1 MNAQKFLKNFNKEN
15 QNYYFIM
22 FSILLI
28 SNIIVIFVPLL
39 DKHLIDLSIKKQYNL
54 SYYILIGM
62 VLILSIFVV
71 NFVKMYLKQKIGI
84 LVIKKMKNN
93 VMRRILKMPYRHFQ
107 NYSNG
112 YYLVVLNKD
121 ILAFVNNQFSIIV
134 SYLEQLVMFL
144 FSILIMSYF
153 NFKLTLIT
161 LVIIPLSSI
170 VIMSIQK
177 KIHKKNEL
185 FMEAYSDLQNVE
197 QDYIGGKLAV
207 MLSRSN
213 NFMMNIF
220 DVKLSNYVR
229 ANISLNTYTILGTS
243 IFQVLQRAIHVL
255 IMIIGIYWI
264 IQKKD
269 LTLGS
274 LIAFASYANY
284 LINPVTSLSQIKIAK
299 EIRDTHLR
307 RIIDIFPKTE
317 KMVKQSYIKNDKI
330 FQENI
335 RFSNLQIKYD
345 SNIII
350 DNLNMELL
358 GKKLNIIFG
367 ESGGGKT
374 SIAKVLLGLESYNGK
389 ILFNKTEL
397 QDLKS
402 CIMDNVRYS
411 MPKPYLFNI
420 TVKDNIILGRDI
432 DIQYFDYL
440 IDMFKM
446 KDWLEKPINSLS
458 NISDGQKKIVEIIRC
473 LVAKNGKIYIFDEPT
488 ANLDIV
494 NRRKV
499 INLLVDLSKSKT
511 VIILTH
517 DNDFKNVA
525 DKMINL
531 NELKGGN
538 NE

>member
-1 MNAQKFLKNFNKEN
+1 
-15 QNYYFIM
+15 
-22 FSILLI
+22 
-28 SNIIVIFVPLL
+28 
-39 DKHLIDLSIKKQYNL
+39 
-54 SYYILIGM
+54 
-62 VLILSIFVV
+62 
-71 NFVKMYLKQKIGI
+71 
-84 LVIKKMKNN
+84 
-93 VMRRILKMPYRHFQ
+93 
-107 NYSNG
+107 
-112 YYLVVLNKD
+112 
-121 ILAFVNNQFSIIV
+121 
-134 SYLEQLVMFL
+134 
-144 FSILIMSYF
+144 
-153 NFKLTLIT
+153 
-161 LVIIPLSSI
+161 
-170 VIMSIQK
+170 
-177 KIHKKNEL
+177 
-185 FMEAYSDLQNVE
+185 MEAYSDLQNVE